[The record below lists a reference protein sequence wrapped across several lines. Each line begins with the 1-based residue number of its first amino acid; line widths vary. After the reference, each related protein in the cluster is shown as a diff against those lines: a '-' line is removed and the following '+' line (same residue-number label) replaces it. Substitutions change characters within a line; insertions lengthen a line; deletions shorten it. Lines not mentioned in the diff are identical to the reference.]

1 MRPGPAGFG
10 AIVSRALA
18 LACLAAC
25 GGPPKGVLTPVA
37 GAPDDAARV
46 AMIVATTRSETPAEG
61 EMFSGERGPA
71 LAFADIS
78 VSIPP
83 ETAREIGEVQWPRK
97 LPPNPA
103 TDFATL
109 KAERITKEQAVARF
123 RESVADVP
131 GRRVLVFV
139 HGFNNRFEDAVYRFA
154 QIAHDSE
161 ADAVPV
167 LFTWP
172 SRGSVLAYGYDREST
187 NYSRDALEEVLAAL
201 ARSPQVGEVSILA
214 HSMGNWLTLEALRQM
229 AIRDGR
235 IPAKIENVMMAAP
248 DVDVDVFGEMIA
260 RMGEPRPSF
269 TLFVSQDDRA
279 LAVSRKVWGST
290 ARLGAIDPEVEP
302 YRTELSENAIQVIDL
317 TKLDTGDPTHHAKF
331 AESPEIVRS
340 IGARLAEGQ
349 TMTDSRVGL
358 GEQIVQATTGLTA
371 TVGTAAG
378 LVLAAPVAVVDPA
391 TRENY
396 GSHVGQLGA
405 ALPGTGS
412 GAVAAAPAGCAAAD
426 GVSSPACPD

>member
-1 MRPGPAGFG
+1 MALISLRPL
-10 AIVSRALA
+10 VLVT
-18 LACLAAC
+18 CLAAC
-25 GGPPKGVLTPVA
+25 GGPPRGVLTPIA
-37 GAPDDAARV
+37 GAADDTARV
-46 AMIVATTRSETPAEG
+46 EMIVATTRSETPAEG

-71 LAFADIS
+71 LAFADIR

-83 ETAREIGEVQWPRK
+83 GREVGEVQWPRK
-97 LPPNPA
+97 LPPDPA
-103 TDFATL
+103 TDFATV

-123 RESVADVP
+123 RETVADVP

-161 ADAVPV
+161 AEAVPV

-201 ARSPQVGEVSILA
+201 ARNPEVGEVSILA

-229 AIRDGR
+229 AIRNGR

-248 DVDVDVFGEMIA
+248 DVDVDVFREMIA

-290 ARLGAIDPEVEP
+290 ARLGAIDPENEP
-302 YRTELSENAIQVIDL
+302 YKTELSENAIQVIDL

-340 IGARLAEGQ
+340 IGVRLAEGQ

-378 LVLAAPVAVVDPA
+378 LALAAPVAIVDPA
-391 TRENY
+391 TREHY

-405 ALPGTGS
+405 ALPGAGMVTPG
-412 GAVAAAPAGCAAAD
+412 AAAPAGCAAA
-426 GVSSPACPD
+426 GSVSSPACTE

>member
-1 MRPGPAGFG
+1 MKRAS
-10 AIVSRALA
+10 IVLQLA
-18 LACLAAC
+18 LTASLAGC
-25 GGPPKGVLTPVA
+25 GGPPRGVLTPVA
-37 GAPDDAARV
+37 GAPDDTARV
-46 AMIVATTRSETPAEG
+46 EIIVATTRSETLAEG

-71 LAFADIS
+71 LAFADIR

-83 ETAREIGEVQWPRK
+83 GRDVGEVQWPRK
-97 LPPNPA
+97 LPPDPA
-103 TDFATL
+103 TDFATVQ
-109 KAERITKEQAVARF
+109 AERITKEQAVARF
-123 RESVADVP
+123 RETVADVP

-201 ARSPQVGEVSILA
+201 ARSPEVGEVSILA

-229 AIRDGR
+229 AIRNGR

-290 ARLGAIDPEVEP
+290 ARLGAIDPEIEP
-302 YRTELSENAIQVIDL
+302 YRTELSENAVQVIDL

-340 IGARLAEGQ
+340 IGARLAQGQ
-349 TMTDSRVGL
+349 TMTDSHVGL
-358 GEQIVQATTGLTA
+358 GEQIVQATTGLTS

-378 LVLAAPVAVVDPA
+378 LVLAAPVAVVDPT

-396 GSHVGQLGA
+396 GSHVNRLGA
-405 ALPGTGS
+405 ELPVV
-412 GAVAAAPAGCAAAD
+412 GAGPAPKAGCSSSGG
-426 GVSSPACPD
+426 GVVSPACQQ